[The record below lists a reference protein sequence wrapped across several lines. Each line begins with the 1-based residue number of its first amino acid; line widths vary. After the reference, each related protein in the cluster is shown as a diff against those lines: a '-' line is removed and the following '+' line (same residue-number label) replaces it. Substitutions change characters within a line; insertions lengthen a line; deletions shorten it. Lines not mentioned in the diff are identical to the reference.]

1 MNGGNNILKHKSKK
15 VISLILC
22 FSLLFI
28 GIGSLTKSKAA
39 VPTYTDSG
47 RQHTSK
53 QILSDYQYFTKS
65 TFKAGN
71 HFVGALACGGTAYFN
86 SFGNGAIVPSYIKHV
101 LHSGNY
107 SGQYNSHYLANYPK
121 YKNLLKQPAYYK
133 TIITPNSSLTEYP
146 DKSGAYIDFKKA
158 FNSLKAESKSLGKN
172 SSLILSNENL
182 KWAKIDNQSGYLLT
196 IPFSASVKSVYIPH
210 KVLYKADWIMIDGV
224 KDLDELV
231 STEHIITIDK
241 YNTLEIGSDY
251 SYVESG
257 DYKKAV
263 FISTTND
270 DGKTFSFSGS
280 HFVQKAYLLDDAHG
294 LKNLKKSETIE
305 AGQMDLSG
313 MKLIWNFP
321 DNDFLTCKYL
331 PGHVLAPNAF
341 VTINGGCFEGSYIA
355 DSILNYCAEGH
366 FYPYGEVPESPE
378 EPSTPPT
385 QAPTQ
390 APTQTSSPSEEPTP
404 DITPTETP
412 STAPSA
418 TPSAITTPDVTPSD
432 TPSPSPSV
440 APTPSEFPTPSPSV
454 APTPSEVPTPS
465 PSVAPTPSEVPTPS
479 PSAAPTPSE
488 VPTPSPSAVPT
499 PSEVPTPSPSA
510 APTPSEVPTL
520 SPPAAPTPTAAPSPT
535 PSVVPTPTP
544 WNPPPTTVTP
554 TPNVTVKPTASAT
567 PSATPNVTVKPTTSA
582 APSATPNATVKPT
595 ASAAPSATPNATVKP
610 TTSAAPSATPNITV
624 KPTASAAPSATPGA
638 TTTPTASASVAPS
651 ATPDATAKPVIKA
664 KYPPADEPEL
674 PSGQKGSPSTGEK
687 NQTLPF
693 ILITVVS
700 GLGILFF
707 GLKLAALKK
716 K

>member
-65 TFKAGN
+65 TFKADN

-133 TIITPNSSLTEYP
+133 TIIIPNSSLTEYP
-146 DKSGAYIDFKKA
+146 DKNGAYIDFNKA
-158 FNSLKAESKSLGKN
+158 FNSLKTESKSLGKN

-305 AGQMDLSG
+305 ACQMDLSG

-331 PGHVLAPNAF
+331 PGHVLAPNAL
-341 VTINGGCFEGSYIA
+341 VTINGGCFEGGYIA

-385 QAPTQ
+385 QT
-390 APTQTSSPSEEPTP
+390 PTQTSSPSEEPTP
-404 DITPTETP
+404 DITPTKTP

-418 TPSAITTPDVTPSD
+418 TPSAITTPDITPSD

-440 APTPSEFPTPSPSV
+440 T
-454 APTPSEVPTPS
+454 PTPSEVPTPS

-479 PSAAPTPSE
+479 PSA
-488 VPTPSPSAVPT
+488 V
-499 PSEVPTPSPSA
+499 
-510 APTPSEVPTL
+510 
-520 SPPAAPTPTAAPSPT
+520 PTPTAAPSPT

-544 WNPPPTTVTP
+544 WNPPPATVTP
-554 TPNVTVKPTASAT
+554 TPNVTVKPTASATPSDTPNATVKPTASAT
-567 PSATPNVTVKPTTSA
+567 PSATPNVTVKPTT
-582 APSATPNATVKPT
+582 
-595 ASAAPSATPNATVKP
+595 SAAPSATPNATVKP

-716 K
+716 NN

>member
-251 SYVESG
+251 SYVGSG

-331 PGHVLAPNAF
+331 PGHVLAPNAL
-341 VTINGGCFEGSYIA
+341 VTINGGCFEGGYIA

-385 QAPTQ
+385 QT
-390 APTQTSSPSEEPTP
+390 PTQTSSPSEEPTP
-404 DITPTETP
+404 DIAPTKTP

-418 TPSAITTPDVTPSD
+418 TPSAITTPDITPSD
-432 TPSPSPSV
+432 TPS
-440 APTPSEFPTPSPSV
+440 
-454 APTPSEVPTPS
+454 PS

-499 PSEVPTPSPSA
+499 P
-510 APTPSEVPTL
+510 
-520 SPPAAPTPTAAPSPT
+520 TAAPSPT

-544 WNPPPTTVTP
+544 WNPPPATVTP
-554 TPNVTVKPTASAT
+554 
-567 PSATPNVTVKPTTSA
+567 
-582 APSATPNATVKPT
+582 TPNATVKPT
-595 ASAAPSATPNATVKP
+595 ASAAPSD
-610 TTSAAPSATPNITV
+610 
-624 KPTASAAPSATPGA
+624 TPGA

-716 K
+716 NN

>member
-53 QILSDYQYFTKS
+53 QILSDYQYFAKS

-71 HFVGALACGGTAYFN
+71 HFVGALACGGTASFN

-146 DKSGAYIDFKKA
+146 DKNGAYIDFKKT

-366 FYPYGEVPESPE
+366 FYPYEEVPESPE
-378 EPSTPPT
+378 EPSTP
-385 QAPTQ
+385 PTQ

-440 APTPSEFPTPSPSV
+440 APTPSEVT
-454 APTPSEVPTPS
+454 
-465 PSVAPTPSEVPTPS
+465 TPS

-488 VPTPSPSAVPT
+488 VPTPSHP
-499 PSEVPTPSPSA
+499 A
-510 APTPSEVPTL
+510 APTPTAAPSPTP
-520 SPPAAPTPTAAPSPT
+520 SAVPTPTAAPSPT

-554 TPNVTVKPTASAT
+554 TPTATIKPTTLAAPSATPNTTVKPTTSAT
-567 PSATPNVTVKPTTSA
+567 PSATPNT
-582 APSATPNATVKPT
+582 
-595 ASAAPSATPNATVKP
+595 
-610 TTSAAPSATPNITV
+610 TV
-624 KPTASAAPSATPGA
+624 KPTASAAPSATPGATTTPTASVTPSTTPDA

-687 NQTLPF
+687 KQTLPF

-716 K
+716 NN

>member
-65 TFKAGN
+65 TFKADN

-133 TIITPNSSLTEYP
+133 TIIIPNSSLTEYP
-146 DKSGAYIDFKKA
+146 DKNGAYIDFNKA
-158 FNSLKAESKSLGKN
+158 FNSLKTESKSLGKN

-331 PGHVLAPNAF
+331 PGHVLAPNAL
-341 VTINGGCFEGSYIA
+341 VTINGGCFEGGYIA

-385 QAPTQ
+385 QT
-390 APTQTSSPSEEPTP
+390 PTQTSSPSEEPTP
-404 DITPTETP
+404 DITPTKTP

-418 TPSAITTPDVTPSD
+418 TPSAITTPDITPSD
-432 TPSPSPSV
+432 TPS
-440 APTPSEFPTPSPSV
+440 PSPSV

-499 PSEVPTPSPSA
+499 P
-510 APTPSEVPTL
+510 
-520 SPPAAPTPTAAPSPT
+520 TAAPSPT

-544 WNPPPTTVTP
+544 WNPPPATVTP

-567 PSATPNVTVKPTTSA
+567 PSATPNATVKPTASA
-582 APSATPNATVKPT
+582 TPSATPNATVKPT
-595 ASAAPSATPNATVKP
+595 ASAAPSATPGAT
-610 TTSAAPSATPNITV
+610 TT
-624 KPTASAAPSATPGA
+624 PTASAAPSATPGATTTPTASVTPSTTPDA

-716 K
+716 NN

>member
-331 PGHVLAPNAF
+331 PGHVLAPNAL
-341 VTINGGCFEGSYIA
+341 VTINGGCFEGGYIA

-385 QAPTQ
+385 QT
-390 APTQTSSPSEEPTP
+390 PTQTSSPSEEPTP
-404 DITPTETP
+404 DITPTKTP

-418 TPSAITTPDVTPSD
+418 TPSAITTPDITPSD
-432 TPSPSPSV
+432 TPS
-440 APTPSEFPTPSPSV
+440 
-454 APTPSEVPTPS
+454 PS

-479 PSAAPTPSE
+479 PSA
-488 VPTPSPSAVPT
+488 V
-499 PSEVPTPSPSA
+499 
-510 APTPSEVPTL
+510 
-520 SPPAAPTPTAAPSPT
+520 PTPTAAPSPT

-544 WNPPPTTVTP
+544 WNPPPATVTP
-554 TPNVTVKPTASAT
+554 TPNATVKPTASAT
-567 PSATPNVTVKPTTSA
+567 
-582 APSATPNATVKPT
+582 PSATPNATVKPT
-595 ASAAPSATPNATVKP
+595 ASAAPSDTPNA
-610 TTSAAPSATPNITV
+610 TV
-624 KPTASAAPSATPGA
+624 KPTASAAPSDTPGA

>member
-71 HFVGALACGGTAYFN
+71 HFVGALACGGTASFN

-146 DKSGAYIDFKKA
+146 DKSGAYIDFNKA
-158 FNSLKAESKSLGKN
+158 FNSLKTESKSLGKN

-331 PGHVLAPNAF
+331 PGHVLAPNAL
-341 VTINGGCFEGSYIA
+341 VTINGGCFEGGYIA

-385 QAPTQ
+385 QAS
-390 APTQTSSPSEEPTP
+390 TQTSSPSEEPTP

-440 APTPSEFPTPSPSV
+440 APTPSE
-454 APTPSEVPTPS
+454 VPTPS
-465 PSVAPTPSEVPTPS
+465 PSASPTPSEVPTPS

-488 VPTPSPSAVPT
+488 VPTPSPSAAPSPT
-499 PSEVPTPSPSA
+499 PS
-510 APTPSEVPTL
+510 
-520 SPPAAPTPTAAPSPT
+520 AAPTPTAAPTLTPSVVPTPTPWNSPPATVTPTPT

-544 WNPPPTTVTP
+544 WNSPPATVTP
-554 TPNVTVKPTASAT
+554 SP
-567 PSATPNVTVKPTTSA
+567 
-582 APSATPNATVKPT
+582 TVKPT

-610 TTSAAPSATPNITV
+610 TASAT
-624 KPTASAAPSATPGA
+624 PSATPGA

-664 KYPPADEPEL
+664 KYPPEDEPEL

-716 K
+716 NN

>member
-390 APTQTSSPSEEPTP
+390 TSSPSEEPTP

-440 APTPSEFPTPSPSV
+440 APTPSE
-454 APTPSEVPTPS
+454 
-465 PSVAPTPSEVPTPS
+465 
-479 PSAAPTPSE
+479 
-488 VPTPSPSAVPT
+488 
-499 PSEVPTPSPSA
+499 VPTPSPSA

-520 SPPAAPTPTAAPSPT
+520 SPPAAPTPTAAPSPP

-567 PSATPNVTVKPTTSA
+567 PSATPNV
-582 APSATPNATVKPT
+582 
-595 ASAAPSATPNATVKP
+595 TVKP

>member
-65 TFKAGN
+65 TFKADN

-133 TIITPNSSLTEYP
+133 TIIIPNSSLTEYP
-146 DKSGAYIDFKKA
+146 DKNGAYIDFNKA
-158 FNSLKAESKSLGKN
+158 FNSLKTESKSLGKN

-331 PGHVLAPNAF
+331 PGHVLAPNAL
-341 VTINGGCFEGSYIA
+341 VTINGGCFEGGYIA

-385 QAPTQ
+385 QT
-390 APTQTSSPSEEPTP
+390 PTQTSSPSEEPTP
-404 DITPTETP
+404 DITPTKTP

-418 TPSAITTPDVTPSD
+418 TPSAITTPDITPSN

-440 APTPSEFPTPSPSV
+440 TPTPSEI
-454 APTPSEVPTPS
+454 PTPS

-488 VPTPSPSAVPT
+488 VPTPSPSAT
-499 PSEVPTPSPSA
+499 
-510 APTPSEVPTL
+510 
-520 SPPAAPTPTAAPSPT
+520 PTPTAAPSPT

-544 WNPPPTTVTP
+544 WNPPPATVTP

-567 PSATPNVTVKPTTSA
+567 PSATPN
-582 APSATPNATVKPT
+582 ATVKPT
-595 ASAAPSATPNATVKP
+595 ASATPSATPNA
-610 TTSAAPSATPNITV
+610 TV

-674 PSGQKGSPSTGEK
+674 PLGQKGSPSTGEK

>member
-305 AGQMDLSG
+305 AGQMELSG

-331 PGHVLAPNAF
+331 PGHVLAPNAL
-341 VTINGGCFEGSYIA
+341 VTINGGCFEGGYIA

-385 QAPTQ
+385 QT
-390 APTQTSSPSEEPTP
+390 PTQTSSPSEEPTP
-404 DITPTETP
+404 DITPTKTP

-418 TPSAITTPDVTPSD
+418 TPSAITTPDITPSN

-440 APTPSEFPTPSPSV
+440 TPTPSEI
-454 APTPSEVPTPS
+454 PTPS

-488 VPTPSPSAVPT
+488 VPTPSPSAT
-499 PSEVPTPSPSA
+499 
-510 APTPSEVPTL
+510 
-520 SPPAAPTPTAAPSPT
+520 PTPTAAPSPT

-544 WNPPPTTVTP
+544 WNPPPATVTP

-567 PSATPNVTVKPTTSA
+567 PSATPNATVKPTASA
-582 APSATPNATVKPT
+582 TPSATPNATVKPT
-595 ASAAPSATPNATVKP
+595 ASAAPSATPGAT
-610 TTSAAPSATPNITV
+610 TT
-624 KPTASAAPSATPGA
+624 PTASAAPSATPGATTTPTASVTPSTTPGA

>member
-1 MNGGNNILKHKSKK
+1 MNGGNNILKHKPKK

-172 SSLILSNENL
+172 SSLILSNKNL

-331 PGHVLAPNAF
+331 PGHVLAPNAL
-341 VTINGGCFEGSYIA
+341 VTINGGCFEGGYIA

-385 QAPTQ
+385 QT
-390 APTQTSSPSEEPTP
+390 PTQTSSPSEEPTP
-404 DITPTETP
+404 DITPTKTP

-418 TPSAITTPDVTPSD
+418 TPSAITTPDITPSD
-432 TPSPSPSV
+432 TPS
-440 APTPSEFPTPSPSV
+440 
-454 APTPSEVPTPS
+454 PS

-479 PSAAPTPSE
+479 PSA
-488 VPTPSPSAVPT
+488 V
-499 PSEVPTPSPSA
+499 
-510 APTPSEVPTL
+510 
-520 SPPAAPTPTAAPSPT
+520 PTPTAAPSPT

-544 WNPPPTTVTP
+544 WNPPPATVTP
-554 TPNVTVKPTASAT
+554 TPNVTVKPTASTT
-567 PSATPNVTVKPTTSA
+567 PSATPNATVKPTASA
-582 APSATPNATVKPT
+582 TPSATPNATVKPT
-595 ASAAPSATPNATVKP
+595 ASAAPSATPGAT
-610 TTSAAPSATPNITV
+610 TT
-624 KPTASAAPSATPGA
+624 PTASVTPSTTPGA

>member
-133 TIITPNSSLTEYP
+133 TIIIPNSSLTEYP
-146 DKSGAYIDFKKA
+146 DKNGAYIDFNKA
-158 FNSLKAESKSLGKN
+158 FNSLKTESKSLGKN

-331 PGHVLAPNAF
+331 PGHVLAPNAL
-341 VTINGGCFEGSYIA
+341 VTINGGCFEGGYIA

-385 QAPTQ
+385 QT
-390 APTQTSSPSEEPTP
+390 PTQTSSPSEEPTP
-404 DITPTETP
+404 DITPTKTP

-418 TPSAITTPDVTPSD
+418 TPSAITTPDITPSD

-440 APTPSEFPTPSPSV
+440 APTPSEVPTPSPSV

-499 PSEVPTPSPSA
+499 P
-510 APTPSEVPTL
+510 
-520 SPPAAPTPTAAPSPT
+520 TAAPSPT

-544 WNPPPTTVTP
+544 WNPPPATVTP

-567 PSATPNVTVKPTTSA
+567 PSATPNATVKPTASA
-582 APSATPNATVKPT
+582 TPSATPNATVKPT
-595 ASAAPSATPNATVKP
+595 ASAAPSATPGAT
-610 TTSAAPSATPNITV
+610 TT
-624 KPTASAAPSATPGA
+624 PTASVTPSTTPDA

-716 K
+716 NN

>member
-1 MNGGNNILKHKSKK
+1 MKHKSKK

-133 TIITPNSSLTEYP
+133 TIIIPNSSLTEYP
-146 DKSGAYIDFKKA
+146 DKNGAYIDFNKA
-158 FNSLKAESKSLGKN
+158 FNSLKTESKSLGKN

-331 PGHVLAPNAF
+331 PGHVLAPNAL
-341 VTINGGCFEGSYIA
+341 VTINGGCFEGGYIA

-385 QAPTQ
+385 QT
-390 APTQTSSPSEEPTP
+390 PTQTSSPSEEPTP
-404 DITPTETP
+404 DITPTKTP

-418 TPSAITTPDVTPSD
+418 TPSAITTPDITPSN
-432 TPSPSPSV
+432 TPS
-440 APTPSEFPTPSPSV
+440 PSPSV

-499 PSEVPTPSPSA
+499 P
-510 APTPSEVPTL
+510 
-520 SPPAAPTPTAAPSPT
+520 TAAPSPT

-544 WNPPPTTVTP
+544 WNPPPATVTP

-567 PSATPNVTVKPTTSA
+567 
-582 APSATPNATVKPT
+582 PSATPNATVKPT

-610 TTSAAPSATPNITV
+610 T
-624 KPTASAAPSATPGA
+624 ASAAPSATPGA
-638 TTTPTASASVAPS
+638 TTIPTASASVAPS

>member
-331 PGHVLAPNAF
+331 PGHVLAPNAL
-341 VTINGGCFEGSYIA
+341 VTINGGCFEGGYIA

-385 QAPTQ
+385 QT
-390 APTQTSSPSEEPTP
+390 PTQTSSPSEEPTP
-404 DITPTETP
+404 DITPTKTP

-418 TPSAITTPDVTPSD
+418 TPSAITTPDITPSD
-432 TPSPSPSV
+432 TPS
-440 APTPSEFPTPSPSV
+440 
-454 APTPSEVPTPS
+454 PS

-499 PSEVPTPSPSA
+499 P
-510 APTPSEVPTL
+510 
-520 SPPAAPTPTAAPSPT
+520 TAAPSPT

-544 WNPPPTTVTP
+544 WNPPPATVTP
-554 TPNVTVKPTASAT
+554 
-567 PSATPNVTVKPTTSA
+567 
-582 APSATPNATVKPT
+582 TPNATVKPT
-595 ASAAPSATPNATVKP
+595 ASAAPSD
-610 TTSAAPSATPNITV
+610 
-624 KPTASAAPSATPGA
+624 TPGA

>member
-454 APTPSEVPTPS
+454 APTPSEF
-465 PSVAPTPSEVPTPS
+465 PTPS

-488 VPTPSPSAVPT
+488 F
-499 PSEVPTPSPSA
+499 
-510 APTPSEVPTL
+510 PTL

-610 TTSAAPSATPNITV
+610 TTSAAPSATP
-624 KPTASAAPSATPGA
+624 GA

-716 K
+716 NN

>member
-331 PGHVLAPNAF
+331 PGHVLAPNAL
-341 VTINGGCFEGSYIA
+341 VTINGGCFEGGYIA

-385 QAPTQ
+385 QT
-390 APTQTSSPSEEPTP
+390 PTQTSSPSEEPTP
-404 DITPTETP
+404 DITPTKTP

-418 TPSAITTPDVTPSD
+418 TPSAITTPDITPSD
-432 TPSPSPSV
+432 TPS
-440 APTPSEFPTPSPSV
+440 PSPSV

-479 PSAAPTPSE
+479 PS
-488 VPTPSPSAVPT
+488 V
-499 PSEVPTPSPSA
+499 

-544 WNPPPTTVTP
+544 WNPPPATVTP

-567 PSATPNVTVKPTTSA
+567 PSATPN
-582 APSATPNATVKPT
+582 ATVKPT
-595 ASAAPSATPNATVKP
+595 ASATPSATPNATVKP

-624 KPTASAAPSATPGA
+624 KPTASAAPSDTPGA

-716 K
+716 KITNVKLNSLNK

>member
-65 TFKAGN
+65 TFKADN

-133 TIITPNSSLTEYP
+133 TIIIPNSSLTEYP
-146 DKSGAYIDFKKA
+146 DKNGAYIDFNKA
-158 FNSLKAESKSLGKN
+158 FNSLKTESKSLGKN

-331 PGHVLAPNAF
+331 PGHVLAPNAL
-341 VTINGGCFEGSYIA
+341 VTINGGCFEGGYIA

-385 QAPTQ
+385 QTS
-390 APTQTSSPSEEPTP
+390 TQTSSPSEEPTP
-404 DITPTETP
+404 DITPTKTP

-418 TPSAITTPDVTPSD
+418 TPSAITTPDITPSD

-440 APTPSEFPTPSPSV
+440 APTPSEVPTPSPSV

-499 PSEVPTPSPSA
+499 P
-510 APTPSEVPTL
+510 
-520 SPPAAPTPTAAPSPT
+520 TAAPSPT

-544 WNPPPTTVTP
+544 WNPPPATVTP

-567 PSATPNVTVKPTTSA
+567 PSATPN
-582 APSATPNATVKPT
+582 ATVKPT
-595 ASAAPSATPNATVKP
+595 ASATPSATPNA
-610 TTSAAPSATPNITV
+610 TV

-700 GLGILFF
+700 SLGILFF

>member
-390 APTQTSSPSEEPTP
+390 TSSPSEEPTP

-440 APTPSEFPTPSPSV
+440 APTQSEFPTPSPSV
-454 APTPSEVPTPS
+454 A
-465 PSVAPTPSEVPTPS
+465 
-479 PSAAPTPSE
+479 
-488 VPTPSPSAVPT
+488 PT

-554 TPNVTVKPTASAT
+554 TPTVKPTASAT

-582 APSATPNATVKPT
+582 APSATPNA
-595 ASAAPSATPNATVKP
+595 
-610 TTSAAPSATPNITV
+610 TV

-716 K
+716 NN

>member
-331 PGHVLAPNAF
+331 PGHVLAPNAL
-341 VTINGGCFEGSYIA
+341 VTINGGCFEGGYIA

-385 QAPTQ
+385 QT
-390 APTQTSSPSEEPTP
+390 PTQTSSPSEEPTP
-404 DITPTETP
+404 DITPTKTP

-418 TPSAITTPDVTPSD
+418 TPSAITTPDITPSN

-440 APTPSEFPTPSPSV
+440 TPTPSEIPTPSPSV

-488 VPTPSPSAVPT
+488 VPTPSPSAT
-499 PSEVPTPSPSA
+499 
-510 APTPSEVPTL
+510 
-520 SPPAAPTPTAAPSPT
+520 PTPTAAPSPT

-544 WNPPPTTVTP
+544 WNPPPATVTP

-567 PSATPNVTVKPTTSA
+567 PSATPNATVKPTASA
-582 APSATPNATVKPT
+582 TPSATPNATVKPT
-595 ASAAPSATPNATVKP
+595 ASAAPSATPGAT
-610 TTSAAPSATPNITV
+610 TT
-624 KPTASAAPSATPGA
+624 PTASVTPSTTPGA

>member
-331 PGHVLAPNAF
+331 PGHVLAPNEL
-341 VTINGGCFEGSYIA
+341 VTINGGCFEGGYIA

-385 QAPTQ
+385 QT
-390 APTQTSSPSEEPTP
+390 PTQTSSPSEEPTP
-404 DITPTETP
+404 DITPTKTP

-418 TPSAITTPDVTPSD
+418 TPSAITTPDITPSD
-432 TPSPSPSV
+432 TPS
-440 APTPSEFPTPSPSV
+440 
-454 APTPSEVPTPS
+454 PS

-479 PSAAPTPSE
+479 PSA
-488 VPTPSPSAVPT
+488 V
-499 PSEVPTPSPSA
+499 
-510 APTPSEVPTL
+510 
-520 SPPAAPTPTAAPSPT
+520 PTPTAAPSPT

-544 WNPPPTTVTP
+544 WNPPPATVTP
-554 TPNVTVKPTASAT
+554 TPNATVKPTASAT
-567 PSATPNVTVKPTTSA
+567 
-582 APSATPNATVKPT
+582 PSATPNATVKPT
-595 ASAAPSATPNATVKP
+595 ASAAPSDTPNA
-610 TTSAAPSATPNITV
+610 TV
-624 KPTASAAPSATPGA
+624 KPTASAAPSDTPNATVKPTASAAPSDTPGA

>member
-1 MNGGNNILKHKSKK
+1 MKHKSKK

-331 PGHVLAPNAF
+331 PGHVLAPNAL
-341 VTINGGCFEGSYIA
+341 VTINGGCFEGGYIA

-385 QAPTQ
+385 QT
-390 APTQTSSPSEEPTP
+390 PTQTSSPSEEPTP
-404 DITPTETP
+404 DITPTKTP

-418 TPSAITTPDVTPSD
+418 TPSAITTPDITPSD
-432 TPSPSPSV
+432 TPS
-440 APTPSEFPTPSPSV
+440 
-454 APTPSEVPTPS
+454 PS

-479 PSAAPTPSE
+479 PSA
-488 VPTPSPSAVPT
+488 V
-499 PSEVPTPSPSA
+499 
-510 APTPSEVPTL
+510 
-520 SPPAAPTPTAAPSPT
+520 PTPTAAPSPT

-544 WNPPPTTVTP
+544 WNPPPATVTP
-554 TPNVTVKPTASAT
+554 
-567 PSATPNVTVKPTTSA
+567 
-582 APSATPNATVKPT
+582 TPNATVKPT
-595 ASAAPSATPNATVKP
+595 ASAAPSD
-610 TTSAAPSATPNITV
+610 
-624 KPTASAAPSATPGA
+624 TPGA

>member
-1 MNGGNNILKHKSKK
+1 MKHKSKK

-53 QILSDYQYFTKS
+53 QILSDYQYFAKS

-71 HFVGALACGGTAYFN
+71 HFVGALACGGTASFN

-146 DKSGAYIDFKKA
+146 DKNGAYIDFKKA

-241 YNTLEIGSDY
+241 YNTLKIGSDY

-366 FYPYGEVPESPE
+366 FYPYGEVPESLE
-378 EPSTPPT
+378 EPSTP
-385 QAPTQ
+385 PTQ

-440 APTPSEFPTPSPSV
+440 APTPSEVTTPSPS
-454 APTPSEVPTPS
+454 A
-465 PSVAPTPSEVPTPS
+465 APTPSEVPTPS

-488 VPTPSPSAVPT
+488 VPTPS
-499 PSEVPTPSPSA
+499 SPA
-510 APTPSEVPTL
+510 APTPTAAPSPTP
-520 SPPAAPTPTAAPSPT
+520 SAVPTPTAAPSPT

-554 TPNVTVKPTASAT
+554 TPTAT
-567 PSATPNVTVKPTTSA
+567 IKPTTSA
-582 APSATPNATVKPT
+582 APSSTPNATVKPT
-595 ASAAPSATPNATVKP
+595 ASAAPSATPGAT
-610 TTSAAPSATPNITV
+610 TT
-624 KPTASAAPSATPGA
+624 PTASVTPSTTPDA

-716 K
+716 NN

>member
-331 PGHVLAPNAF
+331 PGHVLAPNAL
-341 VTINGGCFEGSYIA
+341 VTINGGCFEGGYIA

-366 FYPYGEVPESPE
+366 FYPYGEVPESPK

-385 QAPTQ
+385 QT
-390 APTQTSSPSEEPTP
+390 PTQTSSPSEEPTP
-404 DITPTETP
+404 DITPTKTP

-418 TPSAITTPDVTPSD
+418 TPSAITTPDITPSD

-440 APTPSEFPTPSPSV
+440 TPTPSEVPTPSPSV
-454 APTPSEVPTPS
+454 TPTPSEVPTPS

-479 PSAAPTPSE
+479 PSA
-488 VPTPSPSAVPT
+488 V
-499 PSEVPTPSPSA
+499 
-510 APTPSEVPTL
+510 
-520 SPPAAPTPTAAPSPT
+520 PTPTAAPSPT

-544 WNPPPTTVTP
+544 WNPPPATVTP

-567 PSATPNVTVKPTTSA
+567 
-582 APSATPNATVKPT
+582 PSATPNATVKPT

-610 TTSAAPSATPNITV
+610 TASAAPSATPNATV

-664 KYPPADEPEL
+664 KYPPADESEL

-693 ILITVVS
+693 LLITVVS

-716 K
+716 KITNVKLNSLNK

>member
-390 APTQTSSPSEEPTP
+390 TSSPSEEPTP

-454 APTPSEVPTPS
+454 APTPSEF
-465 PSVAPTPSEVPTPS
+465 PTPS

-488 VPTPSPSAVPT
+488 VPTPSPSAAPT

-554 TPNVTVKPTASAT
+554 TPTVKPTASAT

-651 ATPDATAKPVIKA
+651 ATPDATAKPVIKD

-716 K
+716 NN

>member
-133 TIITPNSSLTEYP
+133 TIIIPNSSLTEYP
-146 DKSGAYIDFKKA
+146 DKNGAYIDFNKA
-158 FNSLKAESKSLGKN
+158 FNSLKTESKSLGKN

-331 PGHVLAPNAF
+331 PGHVLAPNAL
-341 VTINGGCFEGSYIA
+341 VTINGGCFEGGYIA

-385 QAPTQ
+385 QT
-390 APTQTSSPSEEPTP
+390 PTQTSSPSEEPTP
-404 DITPTETP
+404 DITPTKTP

-418 TPSAITTPDVTPSD
+418 TPSAITTPDITPSD
-432 TPSPSPSV
+432 TPS
-440 APTPSEFPTPSPSV
+440 
-454 APTPSEVPTPS
+454 PS

-499 PSEVPTPSPSA
+499 P
-510 APTPSEVPTL
+510 
-520 SPPAAPTPTAAPSPT
+520 TAAPSPT

-544 WNPPPTTVTP
+544 WNPPPATVTP

-567 PSATPNVTVKPTTSA
+567 PSATPNATVKPTASA
-582 APSATPNATVKPT
+582 TPSATPNATVKPT
-595 ASAAPSATPNATVKP
+595 ASAAPSATPGAT
-610 TTSAAPSATPNITV
+610 TT
-624 KPTASAAPSATPGA
+624 PTASAAPSATPGATTTPTASVTPSTTPDA

-716 K
+716 NN

>member
-65 TFKAGN
+65 TFKADN

-133 TIITPNSSLTEYP
+133 TIIIPNSSLTEYP
-146 DKSGAYIDFKKA
+146 DKNGAYIDFNKA
-158 FNSLKAESKSLGKN
+158 FNSLKTESKSLGKN

-331 PGHVLAPNAF
+331 PGHVLAPNAL
-341 VTINGGCFEGSYIA
+341 VTINGGCFEGGYIA

-385 QAPTQ
+385 QT
-390 APTQTSSPSEEPTP
+390 PTQTSSPSEEPTP
-404 DITPTETP
+404 DITPTKTP

-418 TPSAITTPDVTPSD
+418 TPSAITTPDITPSD
-432 TPSPSPSV
+432 TPS
-440 APTPSEFPTPSPSV
+440 
-454 APTPSEVPTPS
+454 PS

-479 PSAAPTPSE
+479 PSA
-488 VPTPSPSAVPT
+488 V
-499 PSEVPTPSPSA
+499 
-510 APTPSEVPTL
+510 
-520 SPPAAPTPTAAPSPT
+520 PTPTAAPSPP

-544 WNPPPTTVTP
+544 WNPPPATVTP
-554 TPNVTVKPTASAT
+554 TPNVTVKPTASTT
-567 PSATPNVTVKPTTSA
+567 PSATPNATVKPTASA
-582 APSATPNATVKPT
+582 TPSATPNATVKPT
-595 ASAAPSATPNATVKP
+595 ASAAPSATPGAT
-610 TTSAAPSATPNITV
+610 TT
-624 KPTASAAPSATPGA
+624 PTASVTPSTTPGA

>member
-440 APTPSEFPTPSPSV
+440 APTPSEFPTPSPSA
-454 APTPSEVPTPS
+454 APTPSEF
-465 PSVAPTPSEVPTPS
+465 PTPS

-499 PSEVPTPSPSA
+499 P
-510 APTPSEVPTL
+510 
-520 SPPAAPTPTAAPSPT
+520 TAAPSPT

-544 WNPPPTTVTP
+544 WNPPPATVTP
-554 TPNVTVKPTASAT
+554 TPNV
-567 PSATPNVTVKPTTSA
+567 
-582 APSATPNATVKPT
+582 
-595 ASAAPSATPNATVKP
+595 
-610 TTSAAPSATPNITV
+610 TV

-716 K
+716 NN

>member
-331 PGHVLAPNAF
+331 PGHVLAPNAL
-341 VTINGGCFEGSYIA
+341 VTINGGCFEGGYIA

-385 QAPTQ
+385 QT
-390 APTQTSSPSEEPTP
+390 PTQTSSPSEEPTP
-404 DITPTETP
+404 DITPTKTP

-418 TPSAITTPDVTPSD
+418 TPSAITTPDITPSN

-440 APTPSEFPTPSPSV
+440 TPTPSEI
-454 APTPSEVPTPS
+454 PTPS

-488 VPTPSPSAVPT
+488 VPTPSPSAT
-499 PSEVPTPSPSA
+499 
-510 APTPSEVPTL
+510 
-520 SPPAAPTPTAAPSPT
+520 PTPTAAPSPT

-544 WNPPPTTVTP
+544 WNPPPATVTP

-567 PSATPNVTVKPTTSA
+567 PSATPN
-582 APSATPNATVKPT
+582 ATVKPT
-595 ASAAPSATPNATVKP
+595 ASATPSATPNA
-610 TTSAAPSATPNITV
+610 TV

-638 TTTPTASASVAPS
+638 TTTPTASAAPSATPGATTTPTASVTPSTTPGATTTPTASASVSPS

>member
-146 DKSGAYIDFKKA
+146 DKNGAYIDFKKA

-366 FYPYGEVPESPE
+366 FYPYEEVPESPE
-378 EPSTPPT
+378 EPSTP
-385 QAPTQ
+385 PTQ

-440 APTPSEFPTPSPSV
+440 APTPSEVT
-454 APTPSEVPTPS
+454 
-465 PSVAPTPSEVPTPS
+465 TPS

-488 VPTPSPSAVPT
+488 VPTPSPSAATT
-499 PSEVPTPSPSA
+499 PSEVPTPSHPA
-510 APTPSEVPTL
+510 APTPTAAPSPTP
-520 SPPAAPTPTAAPSPT
+520 SAVPTPTAAPSPT

-554 TPNVTVKPTASAT
+554 TPTAT
-567 PSATPNVTVKPTTSA
+567 IKPTTSA

-595 ASAAPSATPNATVKP
+595 ASAAPSATPV
-610 TTSAAPSATPNITV
+610 
-624 KPTASAAPSATPGA
+624 A

-716 K
+716 NN

>member
-28 GIGSLTKSKAA
+28 GIGSLAKSKAA

-390 APTQTSSPSEEPTP
+390 TSSPSEEPTP

-440 APTPSEFPTPSPSV
+440 APTPSEFPTPSPS
-454 APTPSEVPTPS
+454 
-465 PSVAPTPSEVPTPS
+465 
-479 PSAAPTPSE
+479 
-488 VPTPSPSAVPT
+488 
-499 PSEVPTPSPSA
+499 A

-554 TPNVTVKPTASAT
+554 TPTVKPTASAT

-595 ASAAPSATPNATVKP
+595 ASAAPSATPV
-610 TTSAAPSATPNITV
+610 
-624 KPTASAAPSATPGA
+624 A

-716 K
+716 NN

>member
-331 PGHVLAPNAF
+331 PGHVLAPNAL
-341 VTINGGCFEGSYIA
+341 VTINGGCFEGGYIA

-385 QAPTQ
+385 QT
-390 APTQTSSPSEEPTP
+390 PTQTSSPSEEPTP
-404 DITPTETP
+404 DITPTKTP

-418 TPSAITTPDVTPSD
+418 TPSAITTPDITPSN

-440 APTPSEFPTPSPSV
+440 TPTPSEI
-454 APTPSEVPTPS
+454 PTPS

-488 VPTPSPSAVPT
+488 VPTPSPSAT
-499 PSEVPTPSPSA
+499 
-510 APTPSEVPTL
+510 
-520 SPPAAPTPTAAPSPT
+520 PTPTAAPSPT

-544 WNPPPTTVTP
+544 WNPPPATVTP

-567 PSATPNVTVKPTTSA
+567 PSATPNA
-582 APSATPNATVKPT
+582 
-595 ASAAPSATPNATVKP
+595 
-610 TTSAAPSATPNITV
+610 TV

-674 PSGQKGSPSTGEK
+674 PLGQKGSPSTGEK

-716 K
+716 NN

>member
-331 PGHVLAPNAF
+331 PGHVLAPNAL
-341 VTINGGCFEGSYIA
+341 VTINGGCFEGGYIA

-385 QAPTQ
+385 QT
-390 APTQTSSPSEEPTP
+390 PTQTSSPSEEPTP
-404 DITPTETP
+404 DITPTKTP

-418 TPSAITTPDVTPSD
+418 TPSAITTPDITPSD
-432 TPSPSPSV
+432 TPS
-440 APTPSEFPTPSPSV
+440 
-454 APTPSEVPTPS
+454 PS

-499 PSEVPTPSPSA
+499 P
-510 APTPSEVPTL
+510 
-520 SPPAAPTPTAAPSPT
+520 TAAPSPT

-544 WNPPPTTVTP
+544 WNPPPATVTP
-554 TPNVTVKPTASAT
+554 TPNVTVKPTASTT
-567 PSATPNVTVKPTTSA
+567 PSATPNATVKPTASA
-582 APSATPNATVKPT
+582 TPSATPNATVKPT
-595 ASAAPSATPNATVKP
+595 ASAAPSATPGAT
-610 TTSAAPSATPNITV
+610 TT
-624 KPTASAAPSATPGA
+624 PTASAAPSATPGATTTPTASVTPSTTPGA

>member
-331 PGHVLAPNAF
+331 PGHVLAPNAL
-341 VTINGGCFEGSYIA
+341 VTINGGCFEGGYIA

-385 QAPTQ
+385 QT
-390 APTQTSSPSEEPTP
+390 PTQTSSPSEEPTP
-404 DITPTETP
+404 DITPTKTP

-418 TPSAITTPDVTPSD
+418 TPSAITTPDITPSD

-440 APTPSEFPTPSPSV
+440 ATTPSEVPTPSPSV

-499 PSEVPTPSPSA
+499 P
-510 APTPSEVPTL
+510 
-520 SPPAAPTPTAAPSPT
+520 TAAPSPT

-544 WNPPPTTVTP
+544 WNPPPATVTP

-567 PSATPNVTVKPTTSA
+567 PSATPNATVKPTASA
-582 APSATPNATVKPT
+582 TPSATPNATVKPT
-595 ASAAPSATPNATVKP
+595 ASAAPSD
-610 TTSAAPSATPNITV
+610 
-624 KPTASAAPSATPGA
+624 TPGA

-716 K
+716 KITNVKLNSLNK

>member
-71 HFVGALACGGTAYFN
+71 HFVGALACGGTASFN

-146 DKSGAYIDFKKA
+146 DKSGAYIDFNKA
-158 FNSLKAESKSLGKN
+158 FNSLKTESKSLGKN

-454 APTPSEVPTPS
+454 APTPSEF
-465 PSVAPTPSEVPTPS
+465 PTPS

-488 VPTPSPSAVPT
+488 F
-499 PSEVPTPSPSA
+499 
-510 APTPSEVPTL
+510 PTL

-554 TPNVTVKPTASAT
+554 TP
-567 PSATPNVTVKPTTSA
+567 
-582 APSATPNATVKPT
+582 
-595 ASAAPSATPNATVKP
+595 TVKP

-716 K
+716 NN

>member
-331 PGHVLAPNAF
+331 PGHVLAPNAL
-341 VTINGGCFEGSYIA
+341 VTINGGCFEGGYIA

-385 QAPTQ
+385 QT
-390 APTQTSSPSEEPTP
+390 PTQTSSPSEKPTP
-404 DITPTETP
+404 DITPTKTP

-418 TPSAITTPDVTPSD
+418 TPSAITTPDITPSD
-432 TPSPSPSV
+432 TPS
-440 APTPSEFPTPSPSV
+440 
-454 APTPSEVPTPS
+454 PS

-499 PSEVPTPSPSA
+499 P
-510 APTPSEVPTL
+510 
-520 SPPAAPTPTAAPSPT
+520 TAAPSPT

-544 WNPPPTTVTP
+544 WNPPPATVTP
-554 TPNVTVKPTASAT
+554 TPNATVKPTASAT
-567 PSATPNVTVKPTTSA
+567 
-582 APSATPNATVKPT
+582 PSATPNATVKPT
-595 ASAAPSATPNATVKP
+595 ASAAPSDTPNA
-610 TTSAAPSATPNITV
+610 TV
-624 KPTASAAPSATPGA
+624 KPTASAAPSDTPNATVKPTASAAPSDTPGA

>member
-331 PGHVLAPNAF
+331 PGHVLAPNAL
-341 VTINGGCFEGSYIA
+341 VTINGGCFEGGYIA

-385 QAPTQ
+385 QT
-390 APTQTSSPSEEPTP
+390 PTQTSSPSEEPTP
-404 DITPTETP
+404 DITPTKTP

-418 TPSAITTPDVTPSD
+418 TPSAITTPDITPSN

-440 APTPSEFPTPSPSV
+440 TPTPSEI
-454 APTPSEVPTPS
+454 PTPS

-479 PSAAPTPSE
+479 PSAT
-488 VPTPSPSAVPT
+488 
-499 PSEVPTPSPSA
+499 
-510 APTPSEVPTL
+510 
-520 SPPAAPTPTAAPSPT
+520 PTPTAAPSPT

-544 WNPPPTTVTP
+544 WNPPPATVTP

-567 PSATPNVTVKPTTSA
+567 PSATPNA
-582 APSATPNATVKPT
+582 
-595 ASAAPSATPNATVKP
+595 
-610 TTSAAPSATPNITV
+610 TV

-674 PSGQKGSPSTGEK
+674 PLGQKGSPSTGEK

-716 K
+716 NN

>member
-133 TIITPNSSLTEYP
+133 TIIIPNSSLTECP
-146 DKSGAYIDFKKA
+146 DKNGAYIDFNKA
-158 FNSLKAESKSLGKN
+158 FNSLKTESKSLGKN

-241 YNTLEIGSDY
+241 YNTHEIGSDY

-331 PGHVLAPNAF
+331 PGHVLAPNAL
-341 VTINGGCFEGSYIA
+341 VTINGGCFEGGYIA

-385 QAPTQ
+385 QT
-390 APTQTSSPSEEPTP
+390 PTQTSSPSEEPTP
-404 DITPTETP
+404 DITPTKTP

-418 TPSAITTPDVTPSD
+418 TPSAITTPDITPSN
-432 TPSPSPSV
+432 TPS
-440 APTPSEFPTPSPSV
+440 PSPSV

-479 PSAAPTPSE
+479 PSA
-488 VPTPSPSAVPT
+488 V
-499 PSEVPTPSPSA
+499 
-510 APTPSEVPTL
+510 
-520 SPPAAPTPTAAPSPT
+520 PTPTAAPSPT

-544 WNPPPTTVTP
+544 WNPPPATVTP

-567 PSATPNVTVKPTTSA
+567 PSATPNA
-582 APSATPNATVKPT
+582 
-595 ASAAPSATPNATVKP
+595 
-610 TTSAAPSATPNITV
+610 TV

-638 TTTPTASASVAPS
+638 TTIPTASASVAPS

>member
-133 TIITPNSSLTEYP
+133 TIIIPNSSLTEYP
-146 DKSGAYIDFKKA
+146 DKNGAYIDFNKA
-158 FNSLKAESKSLGKN
+158 FNSLKTESKSLGKN

-331 PGHVLAPNAF
+331 PGHVLAPNAL
-341 VTINGGCFEGSYIA
+341 VTINGGCFEGGYIA

-385 QAPTQ
+385 QT
-390 APTQTSSPSEEPTP
+390 PTQTSSPSEEPTP
-404 DITPTETP
+404 DITPTKTP

-418 TPSAITTPDVTPSD
+418 TPSAITTPDITPSD
-432 TPSPSPSV
+432 TPS
-440 APTPSEFPTPSPSV
+440 PSPSV

-499 PSEVPTPSPSA
+499 P
-510 APTPSEVPTL
+510 
-520 SPPAAPTPTAAPSPT
+520 TAAPSPT
-535 PSVVPTPTP
+535 PSVVHTPTP
-544 WNPPPTTVTP
+544 WNPPPATVTP

-567 PSATPNVTVKPTTSA
+567 PSATPNATVKPTASA
-582 APSATPNATVKPT
+582 TPSATPNATVKPT
-595 ASAAPSATPNATVKP
+595 ASAAPSATPGAT
-610 TTSAAPSATPNITV
+610 TT
-624 KPTASAAPSATPGA
+624 PTASVTPSTTPDA

-716 K
+716 NN

>member
-390 APTQTSSPSEEPTP
+390 TSSPSEEPTP

-440 APTPSEFPTPSPSV
+440 APTQSEFPTPSPSV
-454 APTPSEVPTPS
+454 APTPSEF
-465 PSVAPTPSEVPTPS
+465 
-479 PSAAPTPSE
+479 
-488 VPTPSPSAVPT
+488 
-499 PSEVPTPSPSA
+499 PTPSPSA

-554 TPNVTVKPTASAT
+554 TPTVKPTASAT
-567 PSATPNVTVKPTTSA
+567 PSATPNVTVKPTT
-582 APSATPNATVKPT
+582 
-595 ASAAPSATPNATVKP
+595 SAAPSATPNATVKP

-716 K
+716 NN

>member
-71 HFVGALACGGTAYFN
+71 HFVGALACGGTASFN

-146 DKSGAYIDFKKA
+146 DKNGAYIDFKKA

-241 YNTLEIGSDY
+241 YNTLKIGSDY

-390 APTQTSSPSEEPTP
+390 TSSPSEEPTP

-432 TPSPSPSV
+432 TPSL
-440 APTPSEFPTPSPSV
+440 
-454 APTPSEVPTPS
+454 S

-479 PSAAPTPSE
+479 PSAA
-488 VPTPSPSAVPT
+488 PT

-554 TPNVTVKPTASAT
+554 TPTVKPTASAT
-567 PSATPNVTVKPTTSA
+567 PSATPNVTIKPTTSA

-610 TTSAAPSATPNITV
+610 TTSAAPSATPNATV
-624 KPTASAAPSATPGA
+624 KPTASAAPSATPVA

-716 K
+716 NN

>member
-65 TFKAGN
+65 TFKADN

-133 TIITPNSSLTEYP
+133 TIIIPNSSLTEYP
-146 DKSGAYIDFKKA
+146 DKNGAYIDFNKA
-158 FNSLKAESKSLGKN
+158 FNSLKTESKSLGKN

-331 PGHVLAPNAF
+331 PGHVLAPNAL
-341 VTINGGCFEGSYIA
+341 VTINGGCFEGGYIA

-385 QAPTQ
+385 QT
-390 APTQTSSPSEEPTP
+390 PTQTSSPSEEPTP
-404 DITPTETP
+404 DITPTKTP

-418 TPSAITTPDVTPSD
+418 TPSAITTPDITPSD
-432 TPSPSPSV
+432 TPS
-440 APTPSEFPTPSPSV
+440 
-454 APTPSEVPTPS
+454 PS

-499 PSEVPTPSPSA
+499 P
-510 APTPSEVPTL
+510 
-520 SPPAAPTPTAAPSPT
+520 TAAPSPP

-544 WNPPPTTVTP
+544 WNPPPATVTP
-554 TPNVTVKPTASAT
+554 TPNVTVKPTASTT
-567 PSATPNVTVKPTTSA
+567 PSATPNATVKPTASA
-582 APSATPNATVKPT
+582 TPSATPNATVKPT
-595 ASAAPSATPNATVKP
+595 ASAAPSATPGAT
-610 TTSAAPSATPNITV
+610 TT
-624 KPTASAAPSATPGA
+624 PTASAAPSATPGATTTPTASVTPSTTPGA